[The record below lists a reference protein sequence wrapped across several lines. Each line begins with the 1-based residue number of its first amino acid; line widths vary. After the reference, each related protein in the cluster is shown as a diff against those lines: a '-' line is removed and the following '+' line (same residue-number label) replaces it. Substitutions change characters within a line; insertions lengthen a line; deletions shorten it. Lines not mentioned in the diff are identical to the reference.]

1 MTRGRILLKGA
12 PVRHMTG
19 FLEPLAA
26 MGIRME
32 KAGECLAADCRGK
45 LQNIGF
51 LQTMPYPG
59 FPTDLQSPMM
69 TLLAVTEGRS
79 RIRENIFESRFKAAQ
94 ELEKMGARIKI
105 EGRDAV
111 IDGVE
116 RLQGTRVEARELR
129 GAAAL
134 LLAGLNAAG
143 ITRVRGCRFA
153 DRGYENFCENL
164 AGLGADIR
172 LIQ

>member
-1 MTRGRILLKGA
+1 MAGQYNYILTKNKSE
-12 PVRHMTG
+12 RNMER
-19 FLEPLAA
+19 FELENSK
-26 MGIRME
+26 E
-32 KAGECLAADCRGK
+32 
-45 LQNIGF
+45 
-51 LQTMPYPG
+51 
-59 FPTDLQSPMM
+59 
-69 TLLAVTEGRS
+69 
-79 RIRENIFESRFKAAQ
+79 FKAAQ